1 MVDIQDNVSQNA
13 NKQTEIIESPFRLM
27 LGQIQ

>member
-1 MVDIQDNVSQNA
+1 MVDIQYNVSH
-13 NKQTEIIESPFRLM
+13 NKQPEIIESPFRLM

>member
-1 MVDIQDNVSQNA
+1 MVDIQYNVRYNA
-13 NKQTEIIESPFRLM
+13 NKQIKIIEGPFRLM